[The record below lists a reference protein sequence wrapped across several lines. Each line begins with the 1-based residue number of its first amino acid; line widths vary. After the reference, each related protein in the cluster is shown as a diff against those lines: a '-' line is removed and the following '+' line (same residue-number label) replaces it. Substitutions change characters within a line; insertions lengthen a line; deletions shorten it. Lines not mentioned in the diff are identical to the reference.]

1 MHLLD
6 LTEKNMNMNRQL
18 NRMLCCRYG
27 IHFTNFDRNFFF
39 YIALVKIKIKFCECL
54 TCEINTIYN
63 YIKALDILY
72 LFFF

>member
-27 IHFTNFDRNFFF
+27 IHFTNFDRNFFL
-39 YIALVKIKIKFCECL
+39 YRTRENKNKIL
-54 TCEINTIYN
+54 RVS
-63 YIKALDILY
+63 Y
-72 LFFF
+72 L